1 MQFNTNDI
9 VYIYHQTFK
18 KLKSMSNFQN
28 QRMQFNT
35 NDIVYIYHQTFKKL
49 KSMSNFQNQ
58 RMQFNTYDIVYI
70 YHQTFKKLKSITIS
84 KTKECNSILMILSS
98 FTTKPSKSKIH
109 VKFPKPKNAIQH

>member
-9 VYIYHQTFK
+9 VYFYHQTFK

-58 RMQFNTYDIVYI
+58 RMQFNTNDIVYI
-70 YHQTFKKLKSITIS
+70 NHQTFKKLKSITIS
-84 KTKECNSILMILSS
+84 KTKECNSTLMILCI
-98 FTTKPSKSKIH
+98 FTIKPSKS
-109 VKFPKPKNAIQH
+109 